1 VLPKISRQ
9 SSQEGSQV
17 ALFVLCE
24 AGVEA
29 CVIER
34 NHCFKFCR
42 RVGME
47 IRGACRKIVQDRAF
61 EFADIC
67 SFAENQRPSGVCG
80 LYDLAGF
87 VID

>member
-1 VLPKISRQ
+1 
-9 SSQEGSQV
+9 
-17 ALFVLCE
+17 
-24 AGVEA
+24 
-29 CVIER
+29 
-34 NHCFKFCR
+34 
-42 RVGME
+42 ME

-80 LYDLAGF
+80 LYGLAGF

>member
-1 VLPKISRQ
+1 MLLEISRQ
-9 SSQEGSQV
+9 SSQEGCQV
-17 ALFVLCE
+17 AFFVLCE
-24 AGVEA
+24 ADVEA

-34 NHCFKFCR
+34 NHCFKFRR

-61 EFADIC
+61 ELADIC
-67 SFAENQRPSGVCG
+67 SFAENQRLSRGGG
-80 LYDLAGF
+80 LYGLAGC

>member
-1 VLPKISRQ
+1 M
-9 SSQEGSQV
+9 
-17 ALFVLCE
+17 LCE

-61 EFADIC
+61 EFADIWP
-67 SFAENQRPSGVCG
+67 FAENQRPPGVCG
-80 LYDLAGF
+80 LYGLAGC
-87 VID
+87 VIDQRVKRKIES